1 MKQTSSA
8 LTFLLAQYRAIFKHA
23 YIKGLAPAVLLTAAL
38 AAGQAQAADLDDS
51 NTAVTSG
58 DVTIIIGPSGSD
70 PGVTYLDK
78 INISGGGSLSSWNA
92 DVIVKS
98 GATTANKIE
107 ASGGAIDITG
117 TGSLTIDAGA
127 ADSGV
132 SILTSGNNSAS
143 FSIGSIEIK
152 QGTLDASAAAQSQ
165 TLTVSAN
172 TITIGAD
179 PASDEGAEASVR
191 AGDPHTGILKLTATA
206 SGGTAILGAADS
218 AIAIKNTGKLDV
230 TVGSGTATVNGAS
243 LTLDK
248 GALLL
253 VHSSGSGSTAT
264 LNISDLNIAQGAGH
278 VISGDTTNTMT
289 EKFSGDKATIAGN
302 LLLTE
307 GASLELKANTDASKG
322 VITLADGSNTVLG
335 GKLTVA
341 QGTLVVKD
349 KAALNASSIS
359 GSITVSGA
367 SSTLQI
373 NSETLKSYLA
383 GSGSYDS
390 IDATTGQT
398 STSASGAQGQVT
410 LSGSTLELTDTAQ
423 AQVDLSDEAF
433 KFSGSA
439 AAGYIHIDSSATIK
453 GDNLAVS
460 DKLTSGSGI
469 TIKANT
475 LTLGNGGTASADGYG
490 FSGATVKNLIAKTTD
505 AIKLS
510 EAITLDV
517 TLGDST
523 ADIADANGKITG
535 DFTLSTSGKG
545 LTASHGNFTYDEGT
559 LTISGGTLEV
569 KNETLTGGNI
579 DTTLTISDTLH
590 LYSNGSIKVDGG
602 SLTDAATVLDISQ
615 VAESDFEFIDGSSS
629 NLSVD
634 VQKGGTFKVA
644 GYQLEEMLDVDSVLS
659 SGAKVTLSGGTI
671 HVVDDLTLEGSKLHS
686 GAATAETIAFSG
698 GANLL
703 QVDGKLTLEKVGT
716 LQLAATDEVQ
726 ANELTLN
733 NESTVAVLS
742 GGQFTAWSA
751 LDGNHGITVSGS
763 DASLFLGG
771 FDQDR
776 AAKSTGGTIKT
787 DLTLQTGAITVQNG
801 AWKGTSQTLT
811 VEGGTLKVGD
821 SSKVDASGNT
831 FDTSLALSKLDLKS
845 GTTTVDT
852 VGTLTTK
859 SLSTATG
866 ANLQVS
872 GSMTV
877 DGVYTAQSGETPASY
892 GISLTSGTI
901 TVSDNATLSFGA
913 DAVKAITVNTDETS
927 ADKWISI
934 AANTFGSGDNS
945 TAQVIATGVGSTVN
959 FAFGEDTTFSAG
971 ALTEFRK
978 EIFGVE
984 SGTLDGFINLGDAKI
999 DGLVVENGEVAWS
1012 NLKDF
1017 TDLNSDY
1024 TVNLL
1029 QEAKVTGITS
1039 DAELRGSLGSLSSTE
1054 LEAGEQI
1061 TVTGNLALNNATGNN
1076 GSFASTS
1083 TGELLGIDVT
1093 ENANVALNNGG
1104 SIGTISFSSKGGSL
1118 VVDSS
1123 ATATNIAAVDAEY
1136 AEVKF
1141 SQGTATVAGTTE
1153 AKVLTTAAGTNT
1165 TFTEAV
1171 TVGKRDSA
1179 GSTSS
1184 LAGTTNFKAAAT
1196 FEQGVTVEDD
1206 AQAYFASN
1214 VTFNGAAALNGDTTV
1229 EGTTTAKNGLTIDQG
1244 AAVTL
1249 NTLVTSGDVFVG
1261 SVTTEAG
1268 HEGAT
1273 ASLEVETLDL
1283 NGQDLVVDPDWH
1295 NAAGLAF
1302 AGVSKFTD
1310 GVTADEGDAG
1320 VLDGSVYA
1328 LQNSIVSLGNSNK
1341 AEVLDIFAQYIDD
1354 QGNLSDDKNGVGAI
1368 VYVADTINVT
1378 QGNSIV
1384 VDKTQN
1390 KGTYDSA
1397 TYYGSHGVYIG
1408 DNSVLGVEV
1417 SAANGAEAAITFAD
1431 SNTTVSASDSGKIVL
1446 TGDYDQSDVIKLFAD
1461 NNGNDTVTVVNP
1473 NGIRVETINGLLAF
1487 DYKGADFSINKM
1499 EVQYDNIASAFAATS
1514 SPVHHSLVA
1523 YGTGNS
1529 AWHDKEA
1536 DKEVTK
1542 THGAAAHNVVYS
1554 NGVGYVYAD
1563 KDGNPTSQLVKDQ
1576 DQFTIV
1582 KVENPAYDPDDTSA
1596 GAAPQY
1602 SDKVYYKAS
1611 NALLSAINNQQANS
1625 GISAESAARMA
1636 DFAGVAQVA
1645 LKAGSATSEA
1655 ISGRMGIGATNT
1667 ALTFAQNGQGAGI
1680 WLAPI
1685 YLSSDSDGFEA
1696 QGINY
1701 GTDISLYGV
1710 ALGGDYTLASGITV
1724 GAMFNVGSGDAD
1736 GQGAGSNVSSDFDY
1750 YGFGL
1755 YAGYSVGAFSL
1766 VGDLSYTAVDNDVE
1780 ASTEFADIGTM
1791 KSSLDSSNL
1800 SLGISGAYEFATNV
1814 GVKVTPHVG
1823 LRYSYIDIDDYTVD
1837 SKAGAIGSYSAD
1849 SLSVF
1854 SIPVG
1859 VTIAGE
1865 FNAGSWSVKPS
1876 FDVTL
1881 TGNFGDDENE
1891 GTFKWAGVENI
1902 DCALTSEIFDNFT
1915 YGATL
1920 GVAAEHASGLSFGLN
1935 VGYTGSSNV
1944 DDLGVSA
1951 NARFTF

>member
-23 YIKGLAPAVLLTAAL
+23 YIKGLAPAVLLTAGL
-38 AAGQAQAADLDDS
+38 AAAGSAQAATSLTDIITELASGDY
-51 NTAVTSG
+51 TLIIGTSG
-58 DVTIIIGPSGSD
+58 ESTP
-70 PGVTYLDK
+70 TNTNYYDK
-78 INISGGGSLSSWNA
+78 INISGGSNLTWNA
-92 DVIVKS
+92 NVIVQ
-98 GATTANKIE
+98 
-107 ASGGAIDITG
+107 SGGADANTIKGSGSALSITG
-117 TGSLTIDAGA
+117 TGSLTIDAVA
-127 ADSGV
+127 ADSGAT
-132 SILTSGNNSAS
+132 ISAS
-143 FSIGSIEIK
+143 SSGMTLAIGSIDVTN
-152 QGTLDASAAAQSQ
+152 GTLKITAETDEK
-165 TLTVSAN
+165 TTTVSAD
-172 TITIGAD
+172 TIMIGAD
-179 PASDEGAEASVR
+179 AASDEGAGAAARDSEL
-191 AGDPHTGILKLTATA
+191 HTGILSLSATG
-206 SGGTAILGAADS
+206 SGGTATLGAADS
-218 AIAIKNTGKLDV
+218 AITVKNTGKIDV
-230 TVGSGTATVNGAS
+230 TAGSGTAAISGTS
-243 LTLDK
+243 LTLEE
-248 GALLL
+248 GALFL
-253 VHSSGSGSTAT
+253 VHSSGTASNAT
-264 LNISDLNIAQGAGH
+264 VNVTDLNIKQGAGH
-278 VISGDTTNTMT
+278 VISGDTTNIMT

-307 GASLELKANTDASKG
+307 GAKLELKAHTDASKG
-322 VITLADGSNTVLG
+322 VITLAEGSHTVLG
-335 GKLTVA
+335 DKLTVA
-341 QGTLVVKD
+341 QGTLVVDD
-349 KAALNASSIS
+349 KAALNASSTS

-383 GSGSYDS
+383 GSGSHDK
-390 IDATTGQT
+390 IDAATGQI
-398 STSASGAQGQVT
+398 SGTEDNAQGQVS
-410 LSGSTLELTDTAQ
+410 LSGSTLYLTDTAQ
-423 AQVDLSDEAF
+423 VQVDLSDEAF

-460 DKLTSGSGI
+460 NKLTSGSGI

-475 LTLGNGGTASADGYG
+475 LTLGNGGTASTDGYG
-490 FSGATVKNLIAKTTD
+490 FSGATVKNLIANTTNE
-505 AIKLS
+505 IKLG

-535 DFTLSTSGKG
+535 DFTLSNSGKG
-545 LTASHGNFTYDEGT
+545 LTATHGNFTYDEGT

-590 LYSNGSIKVDGG
+590 LYSNGSIKVDG
-602 SLTDAATVLDISQ
+602 STLTDAATVLDISQ
-615 VAESDFEFIDGSSS
+615 VAESDFEFTDGSSS

-671 HVVDDLTLEGSKLHS
+671 HVVDDLTLEGSKLRS
-686 GAATAETIAFSG
+686 GAATAETLAFSG

-703 QVDGKLTLEKVGT
+703 QVDGQLTLEKVGT

-733 NESTVAVLS
+733 TESTAAVLS

-751 LDGNHGITVSGS
+751 LDGNHGITVSGTS
-763 DASLFLGG
+763 ASLLLGG
-771 FDQDR
+771 FDQDG

-787 DLTLQTGAITVQNG
+787 DLTLQNGAITVQNG

-811 VEGGTLKVGD
+811 VEGGTFKVGD
-821 SSKVDASGNT
+821 SSASSNT
-831 FDTSLALSKLDLKS
+831 FDTSLALSKLDLQG

-859 SLSTATG
+859 SLYTTTG
-866 ANLQVS
+866 AQLQVS

-877 DGVYTAQSGETPASY
+877 DGVYTAQSGGTPASY

-901 TVSDNATLSFGA
+901 TVGDNATLSFGA
-913 DAVKAITVNTDETS
+913 DAVKAITVNADETS

-934 AANTFGSGDNS
+934 ADNTFGAGDNS
-945 TAQVIATGVGSTVN
+945 TAQVITTGVGSTVS

-999 DGLVVENGEVAWS
+999 DGLVVDNGEVAWS
-1012 NLKDF
+1012 KLKDY

-1024 TVNLL
+1024 TTNLL
-1029 QEAKVTGITS
+1029 KEAKVTGITT
-1039 DAELRGSLGSLSSTE
+1039 DAELRGNLGSLSSTE
-1054 LEAGEQI
+1054 LKAGEQI
-1061 TVTGNLALNNATGNN
+1061 TVTGNLALNNAAGNS

-1093 ENANVALNNGG
+1093 ENADVALNNGG
-1104 SIGTISFSSKGGSL
+1104 SIGTVTFSNKGGSL

-1136 AEVKF
+1136 ADVKF
-1141 SQGTATVAGTTE
+1141 NQGTATVAGTTE

-1249 NTLVTSGDVFVG
+1249 NTLVTSGNVFVG
-1261 SVTTEAG
+1261 SVTTEDG

-1283 NGQDLVVDPDWH
+1283 NGKHLVVDPDWH

-1302 AGVSKFTD
+1302 AGVGKFTD
-1310 GVTADEGDAG
+1310 GVTADDGDAG

-1341 AEVLDIFAQYIDD
+1341 AKVLDIFAQYIDD
-1354 QGNLSDDKNGVGAI
+1354 QGNLSDDKDGVGAI

-1397 TYYGSHGVYIG
+1397 TYYSSHGVYIG

-1417 SAANGAEAAITFAD
+1417 SAANGAEAAITFAGSD
-1431 SNTTVSASDSGKIVL
+1431 ITVAASDSGKIVL
-1446 TGDYDQSDVIKLFAD
+1446 TGDYDQSDFIKLFAD
-1461 NNGNDTVTVVNP
+1461 DNGTVTVENP

-1529 AWHDKEA
+1529 AWQDKEA
-1536 DKEVTK
+1536 VKEVTK

-1554 NGVGYVYAD
+1554 NDAGGYVYAD

-1602 SDKVYYKAS
+1602 LDKVYYKAS

-1645 LKAGSATSEA
+1645 LKAGAATSEA

-1766 VGDLSYTAVDNDVE
+1766 VGDLAYTAVDNDVE

>member
-51 NTAVTSG
+51 NPAVTSG
-58 DVTIIIGPSGSD
+58 GVTIIIGPSESD

-107 ASGGAIDITG
+107 ASGGAINITG
-117 TGSLTIDAGA
+117 SGSLTIDAGA
-127 ADSGV
+127 ADSDV
-132 SILTSGNNSAS
+132 SILTSGSNSGS

-165 TLTVSAN
+165 PLTVSAN

-191 AGDPHTGILKLTATA
+191 AADPHTGILKLTATA
-206 SGGTAILGAADS
+206 SGGTAILGATDS
-218 AIAIKNTGKLDV
+218 AITVKNTGKIDV

-278 VISGDTTNTMT
+278 VISGESAANIVT
-289 EKFSGDKATIAGN
+289 EKFSGDKATISGN
-302 LLLTE
+302 LLL
-307 GASLELKANTDASKG
+307 AANSNLELTANTDASKG
-322 VITLADGSNTVLG
+322 VITLADDSHTVLG

-341 QGTLVVKD
+341 QGTLVVDD
-349 KAALNASSIS
+349 KAALNASSTS
-359 GSITVSGA
+359 GSITVSGN
-367 SSTLQI
+367 STLQI

-383 GSGSYDS
+383 GSGSHDK
-390 IDATTGQT
+390 IDAATGQI
-398 STSASGAQGQVT
+398 SGTEDNAQGQVT
-410 LSGSTLELTDTAQ
+410 LSGSTLHLTNTD
-423 AQVDLSDEAF
+423 QVDLSNEAF
-433 KFSGSA
+433 KFSGGA
-439 AAGYIHIDSSATIK
+439 AAGYIYINSSATIK
-453 GDNLAVS
+453 GDDLAVS
-460 DKLTSGSGI
+460 NKLTSGSGI

-475 LTLGNGGTASADGYG
+475 LTLGNGGTASETGYG
-490 FSGATVKNLIAKTTD
+490 FSGATVKNLIANTTN
-505 AIKLS
+505 AIKLG

-535 DFTLSTSGKG
+535 DFTLSDSSKP
-545 LTASHGNFTYDEGT
+545 LTAEHGDFTYDEGT
-559 LTISGGTLEV
+559 LTISGGKLEV
-569 KNETLTGGNI
+569 KNSALTGTQGNV

-602 SLTDAATVLDISQ
+602 SLDGVNTVLDISQ
-615 VAESDFEFIDGSSS
+615 VAESNFEFTNGSSS

-634 VQKGGTFKVA
+634 VQNGGTFKVA
-644 GYQLEEMLDVDSVLS
+644 GYQVEEMLADTLS
-659 SGAKVTLSGGTI
+659 SGAKVTLSGGTLN
-671 HVVDDLTLEGSKLHS
+671 VVDDLTLDGDKLKSGSS
-686 GAATAETIAFSG
+686 AEAQKIVFSG
-698 GANLL
+698 GNSTL

-716 LQLAATDEVQ
+716 LQLAATDKVQ

-733 NESTVAVLS
+733 NESTAAVLS

-751 LDGNHGITVSGS
+751 LGGNHGITVSGS

-771 FDQDR
+771 FDQDG

-787 DLTLQTGAITVQNG
+787 DLTLQNGAITVQNG

-831 FDTSLALSKLDLKS
+831 FDTSLALSKLELKG

-866 ANLQVS
+866 AKLQVS
-872 GSMTV
+872 GAMTV

-901 TVSDNATLSFGA
+901 TVGDNATLSFGA
-913 DAVKAITVNTDETS
+913 DAVKAITVNADDTT

-934 AANTFGSGDNS
+934 ADKTFGAGDNS
-945 TAQVIATGVGSTVN
+945 TAQVIATGVGSTVS

-999 DGLVVENGEVAWS
+999 DGLVVDNGEVAWS
-1012 NLKDF
+1012 NLKDY

-1024 TVNLL
+1024 TTNLL
-1029 QEAKVTGITS
+1029 KEAKVTGITT
-1039 DAELRGSLGSLSSTE
+1039 DAELRGNLGSLSSTE
-1054 LEAGEQI
+1054 LKAGEQI
-1061 TVTGNLALNNATGNN
+1061 TVTGNLALNNAAGNS

-1093 ENANVALNNGG
+1093 ENADVALNNGG
-1104 SIGTISFSSKGGSL
+1104 SIGTVTFSNKGGSL

-1141 SQGTATVAGTTE
+1141 NQGTATVAGTTE
-1153 AKVLTTAAGTNT
+1153 AKVLTTAVGTNT

-1302 AGVSKFTD
+1302 AGVGKFTN

-1341 AEVLDIFAQYIDD
+1341 AKVLDIFAQYIDD
-1354 QGNLSDDKNGVGAI
+1354 QGNLSDDKDGVGAI

-1431 SNTTVSASDSGKIVL
+1431 SNTTVAASDSGKIVL

-1487 DYKGADFSINKM
+1487 DYTGKDFSINKM

-1529 AWHDKEA
+1529 AWQDKEA
-1536 DKEVTK
+1536 VKEVTK

-1582 KVENPAYDPDDTSA
+1582 KVENPAYDPDDKSA
-1596 GAAPQY
+1596 GAASPY
-1602 SDKVYYKAS
+1602 LDKVYYKAS
-1611 NALLSAINNQQANS
+1611 NALLSDINNQQANS

-1645 LKAGSATSEA
+1645 LKAGAATSEA